1 METTELTAP
10 SLPPNLAQ
18 MCFSFAFGRA
28 KEEDKH
34 TITQPLHLVGL
45 VGILLETN
53 HTLNQRGGSHCI
65 SFREKLGS
73 NLSWLDHYLRA
84 RQRL

>member
-34 TITQPLHLVGL
+34 TITQPLHLAGL
-45 VGILLETN
+45 VGILPGTKSHPKPTRWISL
-53 HTLNQRGGSHCI
+53 HFIQR
-65 SFREKLGS
+65 EA
-73 NLSWLDHYLRA
+73 WLKS
-84 RQRL
+84 